1 MDKVSFLNQFR
12 HMNGLIQQAILGK
25 DFVKVAAIED
35 AKQNLLHTFTS
46 RYELDNDPK
55 FFEAIEACAEDH
67 ANALL
72 QVTNDLQAMKR
83 SSTKALKLLS
93 RYKN

>member
-25 DFVKVAAIED
+25 DFVKVAVIED
-35 AKQNLLHTFTS
+35 AKQDLLHTFTS

-72 QVTNDLQAMKR
+72 QLTNDLQAIKR
-83 SSTKALKLLS
+83 RSTKALKLLS
-93 RYKN
+93 KYKN